1 MLHDTVSSG
10 EQKNIGREGEF
21 DQLKLYQQLSN
32 DEQIAQPVS
41 FDTHE
46 AASSEGELD
55 KLKLHEQLSANE
67 QFGQEKNDVVRKDE
81 FDKQLTVGEQAP
93 HSLSFELHGAGS
105 SGDRTERLWGPCVAE
120 YLRYSAHSR

>member
-21 DQLKLYQQLSN
+21 DQLKLHQQVSN

-67 QFGQEKNDVVRKDE
+67 QFGANEHFGQE
-81 FDKQLTVGEQAP
+81 
-93 HSLSFELHGAGS
+93 
-105 SGDRTERLWGPCVAE
+105 
-120 YLRYSAHSR
+120 